1 MKIRLDKL
9 TLRLKLV
16 NLAHS
21 YGFMIQTLCKAR
33 FFRTLANLFHG
44 DFMQSIKSLF
54 CWQGFD
60 NRQRFI
66 LIVLSSLFF
75 FTTFSV
81 IFSGYALLS
90 SMVLLLCSVIC
101 LTTTKRRQ
109 NDANFDNKWLIAP
122 AGSLFIVGLIIVL
135 LSYSMSYWLLVF
147 PAGFSLL
154 LLTYPSKNERPY
166 ILGYSGPIDLSDLQK
181 KTKSYSYNSK
191 RVEPTM
197 NSIDITSSN
206 EYPHANSVEN
216 TTREHRENI
225 HANKQLE
232 FAESIRLTL
241 FSKINTRITIAIIIS
256 FLVLV
261 LLIFTLLSNDTETN
275 STVEQKAPHTEN
287 STFEHK
293 LALPDNFSIMF
304 DAKNVFVVHWKT
316 DIPDNNEVWALGSAD
331 GDVSCKAI
339 EFNNELPIRTYK
351 VIAKS
356 NGFYAYFSPL
366 DTKALIKNI
375 AFKSNFS
382 LCGYKFSLKGSQ
394 ATLGKS
400 VFYSPLIEY

>member
-122 AGSLFIVGLIIVL
+122 A
-135 LSYSMSYWLLVF
+135 
-147 PAGFSLL
+147 
-154 LLTYPSKNERPY
+154 
-166 ILGYSGPIDLSDLQK
+166 
-181 KTKSYSYNSK
+181 
-191 RVEPTM
+191 
-197 NSIDITSSN
+197 
-206 EYPHANSVEN
+206 
-216 TTREHRENI
+216 
-225 HANKQLE
+225 
-232 FAESIRLTL
+232 
-241 FSKINTRITIAIIIS
+241 
-256 FLVLV
+256 
-261 LLIFTLLSNDTETN
+261 
-275 STVEQKAPHTEN
+275 
-287 STFEHK
+287 
-293 LALPDNFSIMF
+293 
-304 DAKNVFVVHWKT
+304 
-316 DIPDNNEVWALGSAD
+316 
-331 GDVSCKAI
+331 
-339 EFNNELPIRTYK
+339 
-351 VIAKS
+351 
-356 NGFYAYFSPL
+356 
-366 DTKALIKNI
+366 
-375 AFKSNFS
+375 
-382 LCGYKFSLKGSQ
+382 
-394 ATLGKS
+394 
-400 VFYSPLIEY
+400 